1 MELIEGIATVGFP
14 IVSFLMMFW
23 LVTKTL
29 DQNTRAIQKLTE
41 LIHTLRRE

>member
-1 MELIEGIATVGFP
+1 MEVIEGIATVGFP

-29 DQNTRAIQKLTE
+29 DQNTKAIQKLTE
-41 LIHTLRRE
+41 SIQILRRQ